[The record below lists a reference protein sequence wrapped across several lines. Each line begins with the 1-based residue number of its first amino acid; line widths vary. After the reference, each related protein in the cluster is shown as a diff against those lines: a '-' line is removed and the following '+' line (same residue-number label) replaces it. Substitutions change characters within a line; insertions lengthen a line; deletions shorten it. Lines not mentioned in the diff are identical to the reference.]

1 MLLHGSPR
9 YYFDCT
15 EVPCCAAAGLLT
27 PLTPFYRA
35 IVPLGELFYSALDSS
50 GVSAAAFSSPV
61 LNVPSPCVIHV
72 LRQNLLIPL
81 LLAQGNEI
89 KALLPPELQGKLIGS

>member
-1 MLLHGSPR
+1 
-9 YYFDCT
+9 
-15 EVPCCAAAGLLT
+15 LT

-61 LNVPSPCVIHV
+61 LNVPSPCVVHV
-72 LRQNLLIPL
+72 LRQNLLIPFFL
-81 LLAQGNEI
+81 LLLLLLTQGNEI